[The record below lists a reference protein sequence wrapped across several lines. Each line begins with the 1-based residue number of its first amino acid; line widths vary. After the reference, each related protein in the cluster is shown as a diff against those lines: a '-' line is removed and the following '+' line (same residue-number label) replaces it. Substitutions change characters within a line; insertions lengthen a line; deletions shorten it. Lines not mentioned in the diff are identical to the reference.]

1 MDSRAASAGGFEA
14 TATGRFA
21 LRDHHPA
28 PAIKMRTQGEPDRQ
42 RRQRRTLSR
51 RGRPRWQFR
60 LRGDAHAKRIDPDRL
75 FDVLELSLAEIG
87 DRHVEPAADLTIGV
101 LGKADRA
108 GRGDSLQP
116 RGDVDAVAHEIA
128 VALLDDVAQMNADAK
143 LDTLFGRDAR
153 VALDHGV
160 LHFERAA
167 HRVDD
172 AAELDDAAVAGALDD
187 AAMMHG
193 DRRINQIA
201 AQRAQS
207 RQSSVFVRARESAIA
222 DHIRD

>member
-1 MDSRAASAGGFEA
+1 
-14 TATGRFA
+14 
-21 LRDHHPA
+21 
-28 PAIKMRTQGEPDRQ
+28 MRNSMR
-42 RRQRRTLSR
+42 LSS
-51 RGRPRWQFR
+51 
-60 LRGDAHAKRIDPDRL
+60 GDP
-75 FDVLELSLAEIG
+75 
-87 DRHVEPAADLTIGV
+87 
-101 LGKADRA
+101 
-108 GRGDSLQP
+108 
-116 RGDVDAVAHEIA
+116 
-128 VALLDDVAQMNADAK
+128 
-143 LDTLFGRDAR
+143 R

-193 DRRINQIA
+193 DCGIDQIA

-207 RQSSVFVRARESAIA
+207 RQSSIFVRAGEPAIA